1 MDQSV
6 ILIVDDDEA
15 VREALTDILNYGGF
29 QVLAAGDGASGVALF
44 QKYQHEIDL
53 VILDLIMPG
62 LPAHETLRL
71 LRRLDPAGR
80 VLLASGY
87 DEDTI
92 GPVLDNAGIGRSG
105 IYFLQKPFSLSS
117 LVGITRTL
125 LQKT

>member
-6 ILIVDDDEA
+6 ILIVDNDEA
-15 VREALTDILNYGGF
+15 VREALTDILNYSGF
-29 QVLAAGDGASGVALF
+29 QVLTAGDGASGVALF

-53 VILDLIMPG
+53 VILDLVMPG

-71 LRRLDPAGR
+71 LRQLDPTGS

-92 GPVLDNAGIGRSG
+92 DLVLDNAGVGRSD

-117 LVGITRTL
+117 LVGIIRTL